1 MLCRAPVC
9 QEIFKHVL
17 EGVPTGEY
25 EQTIKVS
32 IDAATQHPGLHRLLA
47 PLNGLL
53 LVVPRSIAPSSLAS
67 F

>member
-1 MLCRAPVC
+1 MLCRSPVC

-32 IDAATQHPGLHRLLA
+32 IDAAPSQHPGLHRLLA
-47 PLNGLL
+47 SFI
-53 LVVPRSIAPSSLAS
+53 VASCPSQHRTLAAGS